1 MCEGAR
7 LRNRPNHRPQPL
19 LFAALKHHTC
29 DCPRPLFVWCLKW
42 RVRRLD
48 EVLAPPRVRCVA
60 RRPGGGR
67 KRPACEAVTVRH
79 TAFSADGTHLVG
91 GCDDGSVYIWR
102 LGAAVE
108 EAAE

>member
-1 MCEGAR
+1 MKVPVCETAPTID
-7 LRNRPNHRPQPL
+7 PNHCCLQLSSTTR
-19 LFAALKHHTC
+19 ATALARFSCGVLGVC
-29 DCPRPLFVWCLKW
+29 DV
-42 RVRRLD
+42 D

>member
-1 MCEGAR
+1 MR
-7 LRNRPNHRPQPL
+7 LPSPVFRVVL
-19 LFAALKHHTC
+19 GVC
-29 DCPRPLFVWCLKW
+29 DV
-42 RVRRLD
+42 D